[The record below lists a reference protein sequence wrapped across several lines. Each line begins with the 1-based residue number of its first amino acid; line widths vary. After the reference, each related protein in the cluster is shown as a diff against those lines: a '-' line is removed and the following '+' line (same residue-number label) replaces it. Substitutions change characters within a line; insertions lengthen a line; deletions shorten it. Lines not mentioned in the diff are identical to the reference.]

1 MKFKNITFKEIKKMK
16 KLAILFCLLLCVP
29 AKATPSAS
37 LDTTLNTAPVPVSSV
52 MTDTEQKVR
61 SAAVKVLTVHGHGSG
76 SLVKYKGL
84 TLLFTANHVAN
95 GMLGTV
101 YTASA
106 NGEVKMAM
114 LIYADPAH
122 DIAILYMLEE
132 FSTVKPLKY
141 SPREKL
147 IEVGKEITYSGY
159 PSSHQLMTFRGRV
172 AGYEVLTES
181 GTQILLHT
189 HGWFGCS
196 GSLVYDSEGDI
207 VGILWGVDVEK
218 RPTLQVVGSLI
229 WIQPIQAL
237 NIDYALQALCAS
249 DKIKARACR

>member
-1 MKFKNITFKEIKKMK
+1 MK
-16 KLAILFCLLLCVP
+16 KLAILFCMLFCVP
-29 AKATPSAS
+29 VKAAVGPS
-37 LDTTLNTAPVPVSSV
+37 LDTSLSTGPIPISSV

-61 SAAVKVLTVHGHGSG
+61 SAAVKVLTPQGHGSG

-84 TLLFTANHVAN
+84 TLLFTANHVTD
-95 GMLGTV
+95 GTLGDV
-101 YTASA
+101 YAAAA
-106 NGEVKMAM
+106 NGETKMAM

-122 DIAILYMLEE
+122 DLAILYMLEQFE
-132 FSTVKPLKY
+132 SVKPLKY

-172 AGYEVLTES
+172 AGYEVITVS

-196 GSLVYDSEGDI
+196 GALVYDSNSEI
-207 VGILWGVDVEK
+207 VGILWGIDVES
-218 RPTLQVVGSLI
+218 RPELQVVGNLI

-237 NIDYALQALCAS
+237 NIDHALLALCTS
-249 DKIKARACR
+249 DVIKARACR

>member
-1 MKFKNITFKEIKKMK
+1 MK
-16 KLAILFCLLLCVP
+16 KLAILLCLLLSSTTFAAP
-29 AKATPSAS
+29 ASS
-37 LDTTLNTAPVPVSSV
+37 LDTTLNTAPIPVSSV
-52 MTDTEQKVR
+52 MTHTEQKVR
-61 SAAVKVLTVHGHGSG
+61 NAAVKVLTPQGHGSG

-84 TLLFTANHVAN
+84 TLLFTANHVTD
-95 GMLGTV
+95 GLLGTV
-101 YTASA
+101 YTTSA
-106 NGEVKMAM
+106 NGEVKRAM
-114 LIYADPAH
+114 LIYADPSH

-132 FSTVKPLKY
+132 YASVKPIKY

-172 AGYEVLTES
+172 AEYEVITAS

-207 VGILWGVDVEK
+207 VGVLWGVDVER
-218 RPTLQVVGSLI
+218 RPALQVVGNLI
-229 WIQPIQAL
+229 WIQHIQAL
-237 NIDYALQALCAS
+237 NIDHALQALCAS
-249 DKIKARACR
+249 DEIKARACR